1 VFDHRFDA
9 DLNMSARYYDGV
21 RSNMQDLAQSV
32 STTTTSL
39 STNQLGQPGYS
50 SLGSWTGLNRTYG
63 GLGLSFDG
71 KRRLSEDIRMD
82 WVAGIEQD
90 YANENRQQGCTNS
103 GSIVSNTGHC
113 INVNSQYTR
122 NELDQSYSRNYY
134 AQVNWHFSDQYTV
147 VTGVRNTNV
156 TLLSTSY
163 LSGYTAGQ
171 VNYAATTPV
180 LGLTWH
186 SREDLNVYYNNG
198 QSFETP
204 TLLQTAYTNQ
214 NGSMEPTFNS
224 KLKANTSHQQE
235 LGAKWTPVVT
245 SQVNA
250 DIFQITSNNEIV
262 VDLASS
268 GKTAYTNAGGTLREG
283 IELAWR
289 EQLSENW
296 RSMVNLTSM
305 RATYQSNFTIAGQI
319 TSLTSLNAPNVPI
332 SAGNQL
338 AGLPNQQLY
347 ANLQW
352 SQNGFARVGQAPI
365 KGLQANVEW
374 VARSHMWADDANTA
388 YVAGYGIFNM
398 QVRENFD
405 FKGINWEAFAMVN
418 NVGNQNY
425 VGSVIV
431 NQTNGQYYESG
442 LPRNWIAGLQGQLK
456 F

>member
-1 VFDHRFDA
+1 
-9 DLNMSARYYDGV
+9 
-21 RSNMQDLAQSV
+21 
-32 STTTTSL
+32 
-39 STNQLGQPGYS
+39 
-50 SLGSWTGLNRTYG
+50 
-63 GLGLSFDG
+63 
-71 KRRLSEDIRMD
+71 
-82 WVAGIEQD
+82 
-90 YANENRQQGCTNS
+90 
-103 GSIVSNTGHC
+103 
-113 INVNSQYTR
+113 
-122 NELDQSYSRNYY
+122 LDQSYSRNYY
-134 AQVNWHFSDQYTV
+134 AQANWHLGDQYTV

-156 TLLSTSY
+156 TLASTSY
-163 LSGYTAGQ
+163 ISGYTAGQ
-171 VNYAATTPV
+171 ANYSATTPV
-180 LGLTWH
+180 VGLTWH
-186 SREDLNVYYNNG
+186 AREDLNVYYNNG
-198 QSFETP
+198 QGFETP
-204 TLLQTAYTNQ
+204 TLLQAAYTP
-214 NGSMEPTFNS
+214 GPTAPLKTFNTG
-224 KLKANTSHQQE
+224 LLANTSHQQE
-235 LGAKWTPVVT
+235 LGTKWTPSVAT
-245 SQVNA
+245 QIDA
-250 DIFQITSNNEIV
+250 DVFQLSSNNEIV
-262 VDLASS
+262 AYQSSS
-268 GKTAYTNAGGTLREG
+268 GQTSYVNAGGTLRQG

-289 EQLSENW
+289 EQWDQNW
-296 RSMVNLTSM
+296 RSAVNLTAM
-305 RATYQSNFTIAGQI
+305 QATYQSSFKTAGYAVPSSSAFAN
-319 TSLTSLNAPNVPI
+319 TNVA
-332 SAGNQL
+332 AGNQL